1 MVTHVDVVVVGGGVM
16 GSAAARAAAQSGKSV
31 ALLEQF
37 AAGHKLGASHGATR
51 NFNIAYR
58 EPEYLDLVTEAR
70 ALWDGLSSETG
81 TELLDLVG
89 LVNHGRMEPL
99 RAIKRSHE
107 SFGIRSEFLSA
118 EQASERWAGMTFR
131 SDVLFVPESGR
142 VRAADA
148 LEALRMSAE
157 SGGAQF
163 HYDSPVRDIVVHGAD
178 GVTVMTDTTE
188 FRAKRVIVT
197 AGAWSHKVLSQ
208 LVALPPLRVTQEQPA
223 HFQPLDATTDWP
235 SFNHSPDPRST
246 ADSYWYSP
254 TYGMF
259 TPGEGVKIGWHGV
272 GPVVDPDSRNFQ
284 PEPVQLAALQR
295 YASEWFPGLDASTYT
310 PISCTYTS
318 TDSGN
323 FILDRFGPV
332 VVGAGFS
339 GHGYKFAPAVG
350 RILAELAD
358 GVPAPALFR
367 TPRVFGARDRLQDVL
382 RADLPAAH
390 GANDLLVNP
399 SRKQT

>member
-1 MVTHVDVVVVGGGVM
+1 M

-37 AAGHKLGASHGATR
+37 AAAHTRGASHGATR
-51 NFNIAYR
+51 NFNTAYR

-70 ALWDGLSSETG
+70 ALWDGLSNETG
-81 TELLDLVG
+81 TQLLDLVG
-89 LVNHGRMEPL
+89 LINHGSMKPL
-99 RAIKRSHE
+99 KAIKLAHE
-107 SFGIRSEFLSA
+107 SFGIRSDFLRA
-118 EQASERWAGMTFR
+118 EEASERWAGMRFR
-131 SDVLFVPESGR
+131 GDVLYVPESGR

-148 LEALRMSAE
+148 LKALRISAE
-157 SGGAQF
+157 SGGAHF
-163 HYDSPVRDIVVHGAD
+163 HYESTVRDIVVHGDDA
-178 GVTVMTDTTE
+178 VTVTTDTTE
-188 FRAKRVIVT
+188 FRAKRLIVT

-223 HFQPLDATTDWP
+223 HFLPLDAAADWP
-235 SFNHSPDPRST
+235 SFNHSPDPRSP

-272 GPVVDPDSRNFQ
+272 GPVVDPDSRDFL
-284 PEPVQLAALQR
+284 PEPVQLSALQR
-295 YASEWFPGLDASTYT
+295 YASEWFPGLDAGTCT

-318 TDSGN
+318 TESGN

-367 TPRVFGARDRLQDVL
+367 TPTA
-382 RADLPAAH
+382 
-390 GANDLLVNP
+390 
-399 SRKQT
+399 